1 MGLFIRFCLYE
12 PLQGVVF
19 RYQQASVIVTMLTA
33 TATTRLRAMLVM
45 VVFCATTL
53 FAPGQCG
60 AQDVPDGLTREQVLQ
75 GLEDADPDVRRGAYI
90 ALGSVGI
97 REDLPLLYSALYDA
111 DALVRKLAEDAIWQV
126 WSRSGNALHDRILQR
141 GIEQM
146 QTGHY
151 ASAVRSFSAL
161 IRLAPDF
168 AEAWNKRA
176 TVYFIVGEDERSIAD
191 VEQVLEREP
200 YHFGALSGYGQL
212 MLRKREYRRALGY
225 FERALTINPNMRD
238 VSKSIDSI
246 RRALGEDGDDAI

>member
-1 MGLFIRFCLYE
+1 
-12 PLQGVVF
+12 
-19 RYQQASVIVTMLTA
+19 
-33 TATTRLRAMLVM
+33 MLVM
-45 VVFCATTL
+45 VVFCACSL
-53 FAPGQCG
+53 VVPVHCG
-60 AQDVPDGLTREQVLQ
+60 AQGVPGELTREQVLQ

-90 ALGSVGI
+90 ALGSVGN

-111 DALVRKLAEDAIWQV
+111 DALVRKLAEDAIWKV
-126 WSRSGNALHDRILQR
+126 WSRSGNALHDRMLQR

-146 QTGHY
+146 QAGHY
-151 ASAVRSFSAL
+151 AAAVRSFSAL

-176 TVYFIVGEDERSIAD
+176 TVYYILGEDDRSIAD
-191 VEQVLEREP
+191 VEKVLEREP

-246 RRALGEDGDDAI
+246 RRALGEGGGDAI